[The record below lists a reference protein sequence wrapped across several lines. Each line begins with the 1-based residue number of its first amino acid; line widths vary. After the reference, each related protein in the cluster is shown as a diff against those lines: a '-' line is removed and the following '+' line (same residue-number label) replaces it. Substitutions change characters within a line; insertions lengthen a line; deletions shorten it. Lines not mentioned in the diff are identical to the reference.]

1 MSIFDK
7 LDKTLTSAFDIFFAL
22 LILAVAI
29 GAGYIAW
36 NILGMMEQTL
46 FIQIGGTLLATLIG
60 AGIGWL
66 GLQIMKIFA

>member
-1 MSIFDK
+1 MKPIDK
-7 LDKTLTSAFDIFFAL
+7 LDSTLTRVFDIFFAI

-29 GAGYIAW
+29 GTGYIAW

-46 FIQIGGTLLATLIG
+46 FIQIGGTLLATLFG

-66 GLQIMKIFA
+66 GLQIMKLFA